1 MNLLE
6 IYDQLNFELMVVVV
20 ASIAGS
26 NWTVT

>member
-1 MNLLE
+1 MNLIE
-6 IYDQLNFELMVVVV
+6 RYDQLNFELMVVV